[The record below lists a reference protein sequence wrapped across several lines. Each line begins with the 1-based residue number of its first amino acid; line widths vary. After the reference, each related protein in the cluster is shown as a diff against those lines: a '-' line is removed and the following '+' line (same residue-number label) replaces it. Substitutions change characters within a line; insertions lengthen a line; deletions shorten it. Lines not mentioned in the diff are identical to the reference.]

1 MLWRV
6 QSAITA
12 CLARSGTVLGAR
24 LLANAVPARAWAVYR
39 CDHHGQG
46 HVLDKVG
53 EGLEGQR
60 EGDQRWPAWQSLAL
74 FKLVAM
80 L

>member
-24 LLANAVPARAWAVYR
+24 LLANAVPARAWAGYR